1 MSIKFDYSNKVV
13 LVTGSSSGIGESIAK
28 RFAQLGAM
36 IVITGRSRENVNRV
50 SNECQQLSPKK
61 LKPLEVI
68 ADITIDDD
76 AKRLIQSTIQMFG
89 RLDLLINNAGYAQ
102 ITSIFDPKSLDTFD
116 KVMRLDVRATINL
129 TLMAAPYLEQ
139 TRGNIINISSV
150 CGTKPLVGFYGY
162 CMAKAAIDMFTRV
175 SALELGPKGIRVNCV
190 DPGGVR
196 TNFLNAIGLNAEQ
209 VAQQEEFLRRS
220 SPIGIIGEPNDVAD
234 LVVYVGSE
242 YAKFMTGSCL
252 LIDGGALYSA
262 LALATSS

>member
-150 CGTKPLVGFYGY
+150 CGTKP
-162 CMAKAAIDMFTRV
+162 
-175 SALELGPKGIRVNCV
+175 VN
-190 DPGGVR
+190 
-196 TNFLNAIGLNAEQ
+196 FHI
-209 VAQQEEFLRRS
+209 
-220 SPIGIIGEPNDVAD
+220 
-234 LVVYVGSE
+234 
-242 YAKFMTGSCL
+242 
-252 LIDGGALYSA
+252 
-262 LALATSS
+262 